1 MGMIHESQ
9 FVPCKNNPHAIN
21 CLLTTEQ
28 RQYEREGGNPCE
40 LCGWDPKVARRRKI
54 ENEAKY
60 GGNHI
65 YEAMAGIAD
74 DFKAA
79 RITRENAERRLKK
92 LCHKLLD
99 D

>member
-1 MGMIHESQ
+1 MAITHESQ
-9 FVPCKNNPHAIN
+9 FVPCKNNPNAIN
-21 CLLTTEQ
+21 CLLTAEQ
-28 RQYEREGGNPCE
+28 RQYERDGGNPCE

-54 ENEAKY
+54 ENEVKY
-60 GGNHI
+60 GNTG
-65 YEAMAGIAD
+65 YYGAMEAVAE

-99 D
+99 R